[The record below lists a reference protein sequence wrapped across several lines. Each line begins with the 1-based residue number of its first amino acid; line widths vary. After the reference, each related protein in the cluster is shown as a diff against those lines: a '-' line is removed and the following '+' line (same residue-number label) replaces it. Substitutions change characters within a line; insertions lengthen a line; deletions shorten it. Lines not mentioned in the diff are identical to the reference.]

1 MKLYTMLFGI
11 ILLTGCTTSGVIPTG
26 PDSFM
31 ARAHSTPF
39 TIDTGGG
46 GAIANA
52 IVLANKHCISLG
64 KHHVISNTQIT
75 PVGAGAQAIVNFEC
89 VDKSDRDYVRPK
101 LSPMLPN
108 NNSPTI
114 IINN

>member
-1 MKLYTMLFGI
+1 MKSHIIFCGI
-11 ILLTGCTTSGVIPTG
+11 VLLAGCTTSGVIPTG

-31 ARAHSTPF
+31 ARAHSTLF

-46 GAIANA
+46 GAMANA
-52 IVLANKHCISLG
+52 IELASKYCTGLG
-64 KHHVISNTQIT
+64 KYHVVNNTQIS

-101 LSPMLPN
+101 LSPMMPK
-108 NNSPTI
+108 NSPTI

>member
-1 MKLYTMLFGI
+1 MKSHIIFCGI
-11 ILLTGCTTSGVIPTG
+11 VLLAGCTTSGVIPTG

-31 ARAHSTPF
+31 ARAHSTLF

-46 GAIANA
+46 GAMANA
-52 IVLANKHCISLG
+52 IGLASKHCIELG
-64 KHHVISNTQIT
+64 KHHVISNTQIA

-101 LSPMLPN
+101 LSPMMPN

>member
-1 MKLYTMLFGI
+1 MKSHILFCSVFF
-11 ILLTGCTTSGVIPTG
+11 LAGCTSSGVIPTG

-46 GAIANA
+46 GAMANA
-52 IVLANKHCISLG
+52 IGLASKHCIELG
-64 KHHVISNTQIT
+64 KHHVINNTQIA
-75 PVGAGAQAIVNFEC
+75 PIGAGAQAIINFEC

-101 LSPMLPN
+101 LTPMVP
-108 NNSPTI
+108 NNSPTV

>member
-1 MKLYTMLFGI
+1 MKQFI
-11 ILLTGCTTSGVIPTG
+11 IFCGLTFLAGCTTSGVIQTG

-31 ARAHSTPF
+31 ARAHSTLF

-52 IVLANKHCISLG
+52 IELAGKHCTKLG
-64 KHHVISNTQIT
+64 KYHVLGSTQIA

-89 VDKSDRDYVRPK
+89 VDKTDRDYVRPK
-101 LSPMLPN
+101 LSPMIPN
-108 NNSPTI
+108 NAPTI
-114 IINN
+114 IINNN